1 MMYGVPL
8 DQCAAVGDSDNDLAM
23 LRAVGTPIA
32 MGNASPAV
40 KETACRVAP
49 SNGEEGVAAAIL
61 SCLE

>member
-1 MMYGVPL
+1 
-8 DQCAAVGDSDNDLAM
+8 M